1 MTDVET
7 ISTSH
12 PITKNQL
19 GGLDSHKMN
28 PILYF
33 VTLPPAIL
41 GSVPQEGYV
50 EILNL
55 QSLRM

>member
-33 VTLPPAIL
+33 VTLPPL
-41 GSVPQEGYV
+41 FWVVSPKRDM
-50 EILNL
+50 LK
-55 QSLRM
+55 S